1 MKSQTKKN
9 SYKYFNIIYLLIFF
23 PLLIGCEDLFLR
35 FKYET
40 YECTKNYFKLKSV
53 FIKNYDPGDLV
64 DVEIDNSGYQLQIK
78 ENNESLMIIERED
91 PFISIRIEKKTSK
104 LNVNFKNHIQNIECS
119 KHVFKMQFQVL
130 PWYLIIGSISSL
142 VMPVVCEISSTDFP

>member
-9 SYKYFNIIYLLIFF
+9 SHKYFNIIYLLIFF

-53 FIKNYDPGDLV
+53 FIKNYELGDTV
-64 DVEIDNSGYQLQIK
+64 DVEIDNDGYKLAIK
-78 ENNESLMIIERED
+78 ENSENFMLIERD
-91 PFISIRIEKKTSK
+91 NPFISIRIEKKTSK
-104 LNVNFKNHIQNIECS
+104 LNVNFKNHIQNIKCS
-119 KHVFKMQFQVL
+119 KHVFKM
-130 PWYLIIGSISSL
+130 
-142 VMPVVCEISSTDFP
+142 

>member
-9 SYKYFNIIYLLIFF
+9 SYKYCNIIYLLIFF

-64 DVEIDNSGYQLQIK
+64 DVEIDNSGYKLKIK

-91 PFISIRIEKKTSK
+91 PFISIRIEKNPLITRIFLILRPSGCGER
-104 LNVNFKNHIQNIECS
+104 I
-119 KHVFKMQFQVL
+119 KMVIFNL
-130 PWYLIIGSISSL
+130 LSIPSNGEML
-142 VMPVVCEISSTDFP
+142 LLKEIVCTTLGQCFMTLRV

>member
-1 MKSQTKKN
+1 MENTLLSLFTPFNLTYPTTLKKLN
-9 SYKYFNIIYLLIFF
+9 FLSHCLDKVFSLIKLKELQVIFLIFF
-23 PLLIGCEDLFLR
+23 PFLIGCEDLFLR

-64 DVEIDNSGYQLQIK
+64 DVEIDNSGYMLQIK

-119 KHVFKMQFQVL
+119 KHVFKM
-130 PWYLIIGSISSL
+130 
-142 VMPVVCEISSTDFP
+142 